1 MTVESSAI
9 HIYLRELI
17 LISLRKLSQFSNT
30 LSDDEWKG
38 LFDSAKSQALLGIC
52 FTGIEQLPKNQRPP
66 KSILIQWLVCTEQIE
81 RTNCLLNS
89 QAKELTSLFEKGGFE
104 SSILKGQG
112 VAQLYPIPQRRQSG
126 DIDIWISDERDK
138 IVKFARTQGQVYSVS
153 LKHAKYKYFNDTEVE
168 IHFIPTWFYN
178 PLNHY
183 KWTKWVKNIKEKKF
197 RFSGIG
203 YSIPTIK
210 FNLVYSMVHIYRHL
224 FDEGIGL
231 RQLMDYYYI
240 LIHSKQSERTEAY
253 KILCSLGMKRFVGA
267 VMFVLQ
273 EFFRLEN
280 EFLLSLPSE
289 KYGRKFLSTII
300 EGGNFGTF
308 DPNNQHQSETIISRG
323 IRNMKHISK
332 IAFDYPSEVFWSPIW
347 KLWHWCWRKKHRY
360 L

>member
-1 MTVESSAI
+1 MGINTSDI
-9 HIYLRELI
+9 QNYFRELI
-17 LISLRKLSQFSNT
+17 LISLGKLSQFSKT
-30 LSDDEWKG
+30 LSDNEWKE
-38 LFDSAKSQALLGIC
+38 LFDSAKSQAILGFC
-52 FTGIEQLPKNQRPP
+52 FTGLEQIPKDQRPS
-66 KSILIQWLVCTEQIE
+66 KDILFQWFAYTEQIE

-300 EGGNFGTF
+300 EGGNFGAF

>member
-1 MTVESSAI
+1 MTVETSAI

-17 LISLRKLSQFSNT
+17 LISLGKLSQFSNT
-30 LSDDEWKG
+30 LSDGEWKG

-112 VAQLYPIPQRRQSG
+112 VAQLYPIPKRRQSG
-126 DIDIWISDERDK
+126 DIDIWISGERDN
-138 IVKFARTQGQVYSVS
+138 IVKFARTNGQVHSVS
-153 LKHAKYKYFNDTEVE
+153 IKHAKFKYFNDTEVE

-178 PLNHY
+178 PINHR
-183 KWTKWVKNIKEKKF
+183 KWIIWENNVKDQQFCI
-197 RFSGIG
+197 SDIG
-203 YSIPTIK
+203 FSIPTIQ
-210 FNLVYSMVHIYRHL
+210 FNLVYSMIHIYRHL

-300 EGGNFGTF
+300 EGGNFGAF
-308 DPNNQHQSETIISRG
+308 DPNNQHQSKTIISRG

-332 IAFDYPSEVFWSPIW
+332 IAFDYPYEVFWSPIW

>member
-1 MTVESSAI
+1 MTVESSTI

-300 EGGNFGTF
+300 EGGNFGAF

>member
-210 FNLVYSMVHIYRHL
+210 FNLVYSMVHIYRHQ

-300 EGGNFGTF
+300 EGGNFGAF